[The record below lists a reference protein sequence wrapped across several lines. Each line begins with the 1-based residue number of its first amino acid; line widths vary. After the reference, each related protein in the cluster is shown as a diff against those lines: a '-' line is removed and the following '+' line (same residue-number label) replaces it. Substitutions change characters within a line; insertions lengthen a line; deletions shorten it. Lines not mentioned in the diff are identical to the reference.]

1 MQRFRA
7 RRWIVSALRAWRA
20 LGIVIGCVL
29 AIYLVFTRPLY
40 FTNPSLLGAVIFL
53 ELLLA
58 VLLKFRDAF
67 FPVLITVFLLAG
79 MWVPGQDLWT
89 YVRWIILAAGAAVGF
104 LWWLR
109 HNYCPMKLPHLIA
122 FACVLTAMVSALVS
136 VYPEVALLKALSL
149 FLLFVYCITGAR
161 VAVIGREEPFFR
173 GLLLGCELL
182 VYVSAVAY
190 LGLHVELFGNR
201 NSLGV
206 AMGVVALP
214 FLLWGVLVSESRPLR
229 RRRIFAVLLCQLL
242 LLSSYERAGIVAALT
257 SSTLLFITL
266 RRYKLMV
273 AGCAVALITAAL
285 VATVVPLPVLNQP
298 DDDSITSRFVY
309 KGKREGGVLAS
320 RKSVWEKT
328 IASLEQHPYFG
339 AGFGTTATAYDKGQA
354 NVRFASGGQVS
365 REHGN
370 SYLEI
375 TEWMGLVGVAPF
387 AALLLW
393 LVGKIGGACAWA
405 RRTRMASSPAVPI
418 AAFLAGALV
427 HAGFEDWLFAVGY
440 HTCVLFWILA
450 FMLPDFSF
458 TTPAAR
464 IQQWVQ
470 MNPFADYDRARTAV
484 AKVPS
489 CTFS

>member
-1 MQRFRA
+1 M
-7 RRWIVSALRAWRA
+7 SAPRAWRA
-20 LGIVIGCVL
+20 LGIGTGCLL
-29 AIYLVFTRPLY
+29 AIYLIFKRPFY
-40 FTNPSLLGAVIFL
+40 FTDPSLLGGIIFL
-53 ELLLA
+53 QLLLA
-58 VLLKFRDAF
+58 VLAKFRDAF

-79 MWVPGQDLWT
+79 MWIPGQDLWT
-89 YVRWIILAAGAAVGF
+89 WTRWIILGAGAVVGL

-109 HNYCPMKLPHLIA
+109 HNHCPIRLPHLIA

-161 VAVIGREEPFFR
+161 VAVIGREEKFFR
-173 GLLLGCELL
+173 GLLWGCEVL
-182 VYVSAVAY
+182 VYISAVAY
-190 LGLHVELFGNR
+190 LGLHLELFGNR

-214 FLLWGVLVSESRPLR
+214 FLLWGVLVSDSRPLR

-257 SSTLLFITL
+257 SSTLLFVTL
-266 RRYKLMV
+266 RRYKLML
-273 AGCAVALITAAL
+273 AGVAVALVTAAV
-285 VATVVPLPVLNQP
+285 VATLVPLPLLNQA

-328 IASLEQHPYFG
+328 IASLQRHPYFG
-339 AGFGTTATAYDKGQA
+339 AGFGTTATAYDKGQVS
-354 NVRFASGGQVS
+354 VRFASGGQVS

-393 LVGKIGGACAWA
+393 IVGKIGSACAWI
-405 RRTRMASSPAVPI
+405 RRTRVACSPVVPI

-458 TTPAAR
+458 TAPTPQ
-464 IQQWVQ
+464 IQQWIQ
-470 MNPFADYDRARTAV
+470 MNLFADYSLPRSAV
-484 AKVPS
+484 AEVPS

>member
-1 MQRFRA
+1 VFAPRP
-7 RRWIVSALRAWRA
+7 WRVF
-20 LGIVIGCVL
+20 GIVVGSFL
-29 AIYLVFTRPLY
+29 TIYLVLKRPFY
-40 FTNPSLLGAVIFL
+40 FNDPSLLGGAIFL
-53 ELLLA
+53 QILLA
-58 VLLKFRDAF
+58 VLAKFRSAF

-89 YVRWIILAAGAAVGF
+89 FARWIILGTGAVVGL

-109 HNYCPMKLPHLIA
+109 NHYCPVRLPHLIA

-136 VYPEVALLKALSL
+136 VYPEVAFLKAVSL
-149 FLLFVYCITGAR
+149 LLLFVYCITGAR
-161 VAVIGREEPFFR
+161 VAVAGREEKFFR
-173 GLLLGCELL
+173 GLLWGCEVL
-182 VYVSAVAY
+182 VYISAIAY
-190 LGLHVELFGNR
+190 FALHVELFGNR

-214 FLLWGVLVSESRPLR
+214 FLLWGVLVTESRSLR
-229 RRRIFAVLLCQLL
+229 RRRILAVLLCQLL

-257 SSTLLFITL
+257 SSTLLFVTL
-266 RRYKLMV
+266 RRYGLML
-273 AGCAVALITAAL
+273 AGFAVALVTAVL

-328 IASLEQHPYFG
+328 ISSLQHHPYFG
-339 AGFGTTATAYDKGQA
+339 AGFGTTATAYDKGQV
-354 NVRFASGGQVS
+354 NIRFASGGQVS

-393 LVGKIGGACAWA
+393 LVSKIVKACAWA
-405 RRTRMASSPAVPI
+405 HRTRMASSPIVPI
-418 AAFLAGALV
+418 AAFLAGALL

-440 HTCVLFWILA
+440 HTCVLFWTLA

-458 TTPAAR
+458 TTPAPQIAQW
-464 IQQWVQ
+464 IQA
-470 MNPFADYDRARTAV
+470 NSFADYVRARDAAV
-484 AKVPS
+484 DVPS